1 MSIDITTLAL
11 AKEYTNRMVG
21 SGGTGCGVNGKDGIT
36 PHIGDNG
43 NWFIGTVDTG
53 ISAQGPAGEN
63 GVTPH
68 IGTNGN
74 WYIGSVNTGVS
85 AKGAKGDNGLDG
97 NGIKSA
103 ILNSDYTL
111 TLTFDDGTTYTTPS
125 IRGATGVPGSAGKDG
140 TDGVG
145 IASIK
150 QTATSTTDGGN
161 NVFAVTLTNGTSATF
176 TVKNGS
182 KGSTGNDGSNGAD
195 GGHYTPIVT
204 QPTSDTMQISFTPSR
219 SDMPAVNPVTVNLPV
234 SEGSGQNANGI
245 TPDGR
250 VIDLKKYGIT
260 AVDYEPPFTEEMYHV
275 AYANGTGIQQAIDDA
290 KAVGMTDVILPAGR
304 YPVCYHASADD
315 ERNPIVNIKG
325 VNLFAAGVTLYV
337 IYDEEG
343 NNPYFTGET
352 PRLLQGSVTETDS
365 DVYGLHCIGERAY
378 RVENAQYREF
388 SSGIELNAGCNGNT
402 IDNCICEYFSGDGFG
417 AGTHMEQFGGWPG
430 SVWTATAWNG
440 TEFVYDEYKYTSEM
454 HGASWI
460 DQTRPIWMRV
470 QEYNLWTYQQPTIHC
485 FAADGGY
492 LGKVKF
498 WQGEYFYFLPGT
510 DKWCLEIKF
519 GSPHAEDSVVH
530 YDVWLGYGF
539 YNGTILRNCIARY
552 NTRGGMS
559 NLPNNAHLIDCTM
572 HHNGCAW
579 DGMPGFY
586 DGTQFGLDIE
596 DIYINNITLERCN
609 IYGNLHGVLWRC
621 RNIKFI
627 DCTIEGY
634 TKSLNYCGG
643 FHAEHTKFLSGLTL
657 DGAAPYGR
665 KIAIGCEFAGTIP
678 KEIVVLDDVAKIP
691 ASAVLIGDK
700 RSVLELRNAA
710 GETVM
715 SVDLTYLGKRLGEE
729 IVQDMLMFDMD
740 FTKFT
745 EDSRTM
751 DDTTGNASVTVPADA
766 AITGYGIG
774 VAGYGKPVQATWK
787 EGTSFNGE
795 FCLEMTCFG
804 RPNNPIAGPAG
815 GIFAPAAQ
823 KGTPLMNTTG
833 YPTQHT
839 LSQKYITTAGET
851 VVAVMETD
859 FPKATTDAGEQKY
872 ISDANFPGRSLT
884 RVEHLVANYKADGTV
899 DVYVNGLKVTG
910 SGHPDRS
917 KMYAEDFASWDMS
930 YYAAGFNFWGGAT
943 NEKQILRSIRWYN
956 RCLTPDEV
964 ASNMLYE
971 LNQIGTVWRVY
982 TTLKNATVDNVPTIT
997 GDGKPY
1003 TATVTANDGYTLEGA
1018 TVTVTMGDVDIT
1030 ETAYADGAI
1039 NIEAMTGDVTIT
1051 VTAVAMYAVTNT
1063 LTNVTSGN
1071 SDAYVMPNAA
1081 YSATLTADE
1090 GYTLSSVNV
1099 TMGGTDVTDTVYADG
1114 VITIEAVTG
1123 ALVVTATAEAAA

>member
-1 MSIDITTLAL
+1 MNEPNELRRKLTINGEDYHLA
-11 AKEYTNRMVG
+11 VSQHG
-21 SGGTGCGVNGKDGIT
+21 SGPPTASTLGKPGVLYLDTEANPERLYICTAANVEAGVYTWRPIEELLKITVSGDTTVVPGEDGIT
-36 PHIGDNG
+36 PHIG
-43 NWFIGTVDTG
+43 
-53 ISAQGPAGEN
+53 E
-63 GVTPH
+63 
-68 IGTNGN
+68 NGN
-74 WYIGSVNTGVS
+74 WYLGDIDTGVK
-85 AKGAKGDNGLDG
+85 AA
-97 NGIKSA
+97 
-103 ILNSDYTL
+103 
-111 TLTFDDGTTYTTPS
+111 
-125 IRGATGVPGSAGKDG
+125 G
-140 TDGVG
+140 TDGD
-145 IASIK
+145 
-150 QTATSTTDGGN
+150 DGGYYSPEITPN
-161 NVFAVTLTNGTSATF
+161 E
-176 TVKNGS
+176 
-182 KGSTGNDGSNGAD
+182 AD
-195 GGHYTPIVT
+195 N
-204 QPTSDTMQISFTPSR
+204 SFTITFKASK
-219 SDMPAVNPVTVNLPV
+219 SGMPAVAPATIKLPEK
-234 SEGSGQNANGI
+234 SNDSGQNTNSV
-245 TPDGR
+245 TPSGR

-275 AYANGTGIQQAIDDA
+275 AYANGTGIQRAIDDA
-290 KAVGMTDVILPAGR
+290 RAAGMTDVVLPAGR
-304 YPVCYHASADD
+304 YPVCYHAAADD

-365 DVYGLHCIGERAY
+365 DVYGLHCIGERPY

-388 SSGIELNAGCNGNT
+388 SSGIELNNGCNGNT

-417 AGTHMEQFGGWPG
+417 AGKHMEQFSGWPG
-430 SVWTATAWNG
+430 TGNNEFTAVAWNG
-440 TEFVYDEYKYTSEM
+440 TEFVYDKYKYTSM
-454 HGASWI
+454 LHGTSFI

-485 FAADGGY
+485 FDADGGY

-519 GSPHAEDSVVH
+519 GSPHADDSVVH

-539 YNGTILRNCIARY
+539 YSGTTIRNCIARY

-609 IYGNLHGVLWRC
+609 VYGNLHGVLWRC

-643 FHAEHTKFLSGLTL
+643 FHAEHTKFLSGVVL
-657 DGAAPYGR
+657 DGAAAYGR
-665 KIAIGCEFAGTIP
+665 KIAIGCEFAGTVP
-678 KEIVVLDDVAKIP
+678 KEIVVLDDVTKIP

-751 DDTTGNASVTVPADA
+751 DDATGNASVTISNSAP
-766 AITGYGIG
+766 ITDYGIAVVG
-774 VAGYGKPVQATWK
+774 GGQQGTATWK
-787 EGTSFNGE
+787 AGAKFNNE
-795 FCLEMTCFG
+795 FSVEMTCFG
-804 RPNNPIAGPAG
+804 RPSNPIAGPAG
-815 GIFAPAAQ
+815 GIFAPAAL

-833 YPTQHT
+833 FPTQHT

-859 FPKATTDAGEQKY
+859 FPKATTDMGEQKY

-910 SGHPDRS
+910 SGYPDRS

-1018 TVTVTMGDVDIT
+1018 TVTVTMGGVDIT

-1039 NIEAMTGDVTIT
+1039 NIEAVTDDVTIT
-1051 VTAVAMYAVTNT
+1051 VTAAAVA
-1063 LTNVTSGN
+1063 
-1071 SDAYVMPNAA
+1071 
-1081 YSATLTADE
+1081 
-1090 GYTLSSVNV
+1090 
-1099 TMGGTDVTDTVYADG
+1099 
-1114 VITIEAVTG
+1114 
-1123 ALVVTATAEAAA
+1123 AE